1 MLKPERAENRYAVL
15 IGQIFKRYY
24 TLGLTEFEFEREE
37 LEHVALE
44 LGIKLPKNLGDVIY
58 SFRYRV
64 ALPTA
69 IITTA
74 GTGMEWIIEAA
85 GRAKYRFKQVR
96 FNRIVPRDELVT
108 IKVPDSTPEIIGSYT
123 LNDEQA
129 LLAKIRYSRL
139 IDLFL
144 GVTAYSLQN
153 HLRTTVIGHG
163 QIEIDEIYVALDRHG
178 RQFIIPVQAKGGT
191 DQLGIV
197 QTQQDIA
204 CCKEK
209 FPGLICRAISAQF
222 MSDHRIAL
230 FELTIED
237 DAMKVVDERHY
248 KLVAANEITPADLQ
262 AYAMRANA

>member
-1 MLKPERAENRYAVL
+1 VLKSENRYAVL
-15 IGQIFKRYY
+15 IAEVFKRHHCA
-24 TLGLTEFEFEREE
+24 GMRMFEFAREE
-37 LEHVALE
+37 LEDVATE
-44 LGIKLPKNLGDVIY
+44 LNVKLPKNLGDVIY

-64 ALPTA
+64 ELPETIKSTA
-69 IITTA
+69 DA
-74 GTGMEWIIEAA
+74 EMEWIIEAA
-85 GRAKYRFKQVR
+85 GKGKYRFKQVR
-96 FNRIVPRDELVT
+96 FNRIIPREELITV
-108 IKVPDSTPEIIGSYT
+108 KVPDSTPEIIGSYA

-153 HLRTTVIGHG
+153 HLRTTVKGHG

-178 RQFIIPVQAKGGT
+178 RHFIIPVQAKGGT

-204 CCKEK
+204 CCREK

-222 MSDHRIAL
+222 MSNQRIAL

-237 DAMKVVDERHY
+237 DTIKIVDERHY
-248 KLVAANEITPADLQ
+248 KLVAASEITDSDLML
-262 AYAMRANA
+262 YASRARAI